1 MDGQQHARDI
11 EAKLRDADNTITD
24 YKQTLAQSSR
34 KASELQQQLDKARP
48 ELEEAPAKNVTGHAS
63 PQAPQE
69 QPMLQATTSW
79 VDIRWPLNR
88 ETQKRENALDCSI

>member
-11 EAKLRDADNTITD
+11 EAKLRDADTTITD
-24 YKQTLAQSSR
+24 HKHKLAQSSR
-34 KASELQQQLDKARP
+34 KASELQQQLDKARL
-48 ELEEAPAKNVTGHAS
+48 ELEKAPAKNDTGHAS
-63 PQAPQE
+63 PPAPQE

-88 ETQKRENALDCSI
+88 ETQRRQIAFDCSI